1 MAFFHGFRGTF
12 RRGCTPS
19 IPVYKPYA
27 RHTAVDKIKRVFSR
41 NFLPAFLVDD
51 SAEQSCEIHR
61 ASKSIFVFC
70 IFAKRISVREFG
82 TAQVA
87 FFQLRIAEH
96 GLRKVAAGKIGFFEV
111 RFRKACTA
119 QTDAGKVLLFERT
132 MIEHTVFECAAAHG
146 PTGEVCARKGAARDT
161 AILKRGDKQACARN
175 VQFSNEQPRAKTSFK
190 REKSN
195 AHAEKRHF
203 SSKAPEN
210 IAPRRS
216 QFSNV

>member
-1 MAFFHGFRGTF
+1 METVSSITRGITCDFMAFFHGFRGTF

-51 SAEQSCEIHR
+51 GTEQSCEIHR
-61 ASKSIFVFC
+61 ALQIDLCFLHFC
-70 IFAKRISVREFG
+70 KANIGARKFG

-111 RFRKACTA
+111 RFRKARTA

-146 PTGEVCARKGAARDT
+146 PAGEVCARKGAARDT
-161 AILKRGDKQACARN
+161 AILKRGDKQACARK
-175 VQFSNEQPRAKTSFK
+175 RAVFK
-190 REKSN
+190 
-195 AHAEKRHF
+195 
-203 SSKAPEN
+203 
-210 IAPRRS
+210 
-216 QFSNV
+216 